1 MKSIITILCFILL
14 AKNSS
19 AQIDTFAFLKNFEL
33 QKAQYIGQ
41 PFSVL
46 LNAMGQVQPKSAW
59 GGRNARN
66 KTQIPYCTFNFVTPD
81 NCFSYLGVITMLV
94 DWQTFIPSQDID
106 YYSNLNHFYFT
117 NSERQFY
124 SNKII
129 KDISV
134 YMSY

>member
-1 MKSIITILCFILL
+1 MKSIITILCFVLL

-59 GGRNARN
+59 YGRNARN

-94 DWQTFIPSQDID
+94 DWQTSIPLQDIK
-106 YYSNLNHFYFT
+106 YYTNLNHFYFT